1 METVYITGIAG
12 FLGSHLAKRLIEN
25 GFTVKGCDNL
35 SGGYLSN
42 CPKEAEFHNVDILNY
57 DELQNSMKDVDI
69 VIHTAALAYEGLSVF
84 SPKLITE
91 NIYSGTIS
99 VATAAIANKVKY
111 FINCSSMARYGDITP
126 PFYEHLNCK
135 PVDPYGLAKLQAE
148 EALNLLSDIHGI
160 KIIHTVPHNI
170 VGTHQKYDDPYR
182 NVVSIFINS
191 TLLNRKII
199 IYGDGEQKR
208 SFSPVKDC
216 LDAFESILKIK
227 DSIKNKEV
235 YNIGPDG
242 NEVTINTIAQ
252 KVSKFCQVKPEVLRI
267 PDRPREVKN
276 AWCSND
282 KAKAELNYNPST
294 DLDTVIQEMIDWI
307 IKEGVKPF
315 NYRLPVEI
323 ITDKT
328 PKTWIEKLY

>member
-1 METVYITGIAG
+1 MNIYITGVAG
-12 FLGSHLAKRLIEN
+12 FLGSHLAKRFIEI
-25 GFTVKGCDNL
+25 GHKVKGCDNL
-35 SGGYLSN
+35 TGGYLSN
-42 CPKEAEFHNVDILNY
+42 SPLEVDFKPYDILDLNSLKEHMKNVDL
-57 DELQNSMKDVDI
+57 

-91 NIYSGTIS
+91 NIYAGTMS
-99 VATAAIANKVKY
+99 VATAAIFNKVPY

-126 PFYEHLNCK
+126 PFKEFLVCR

-148 EALNLLSDIHGI
+148 QALNLLSDIHGI
-160 KIIHTVPHNI
+160 KVIHTVPHNI
-170 VGTHQKYDDPYR
+170 IGTHQKYDDPYR

-216 LDAFESILKIK
+216 LDAF
-227 DSIKNKEV
+227 DSIVKNINVIDNKEI

-242 NEVTINTIAQ
+242 NEVTINTIAK
-252 KVSKFCQVKPEVLRI
+252 KVSEACQIKPEILHI
-267 PDRPREVKN
+267 LDRPREVKN
-276 AWCSND
+276 AWCSNY
-282 KAKAELNYNPST
+282 KAKTQLNYNPTT
-294 DLDTVIQEMIDWI
+294 DLDSVIEEMIIWI
-307 IKEGVKPF
+307 MKEGVKSF
-315 NYRLPVEI
+315 DYRLPVEI
-323 ITDKT
+323 INDKT